1 MIQRIQTLW
10 LLAAALCGFA
20 TLKLPFYVGST
31 ANSPAQEFFNATS
44 HLLLMVL
51 TVAAAIVALVAIF
64 LYKNRPL
71 QSKITLAGLAAS
83 IVNIVLYFVFI
94 KRYDSGA
101 IALSSIFTFAVTA
114 FYIMALM
121 GIRKDE
127 KLVKSLDRL
136 R

>member
-20 TLKLPFYVGST
+20 TLKMPYYVGST
-31 ANSPAQEFFNATS
+31 GNGPAVAFTAMS
-44 HLLLMVL
+44 HVLLMIL
-51 TVAAAIVALVAIF
+51 TVATAIIALVAIF
-64 LYKNRPL
+64 LYKNRPF
-71 QSKITLAGLAAS
+71 QTKITLAGLGIS
-83 IVNIVLYFVFI
+83 ILNIVLYVLYT
-94 KRYDSGA
+94 KDYDSGA
-101 IALSSIFTFAVTA
+101 MALSSVFTFAVTA
-114 FYIMALM
+114 FFIMALM